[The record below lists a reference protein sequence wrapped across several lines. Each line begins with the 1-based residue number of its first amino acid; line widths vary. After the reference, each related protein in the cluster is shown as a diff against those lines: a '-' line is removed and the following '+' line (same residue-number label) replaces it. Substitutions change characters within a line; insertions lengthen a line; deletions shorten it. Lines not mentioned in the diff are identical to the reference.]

1 VARPVPIS
9 DLNPHEP
16 TLTAVR
22 RIIPVRLAELYAY
35 APAVDDPT
43 DARGHHDLR
52 IAAKRLRY
60 TLEIFRFLFPSAF
73 AAPIA
78 QVRQIQD
85 LLGLVHDFDVFVPFF
100 ERYLEH
106 RRGEAAAE
114 LGRLLFPDADRSGP
128 PRGVA
133 DVRHALGLADGAAER
148 EAVLRLIEHTR
159 ARRRRV
165 FGEFQE
171 VWRTLVAADF
181 HGSLLAAVGVKPPA
195 AGAPEPA
202 PAPLA

>member
-1 VARPVPIS
+1 MARPFPIP

-16 TLTAVR
+16 TLAAVR

-35 APAVDDPT
+35 APAVDDPAA
-43 DARGHHDLR
+43 ARGHHDMR

-60 TLEIFRFLFPSAF
+60 TLEIFRFLFPTAF

-100 ERYLEH
+100 ERYLDH

-114 LGRLLFPDADRSGP
+114 LGRLLFPDAGWSGP
-128 PRGVA
+128 PRGIA

-148 EAVLRLIEHTR
+148 EAILRLIEHTR
-159 ARRRRV
+159 ARRRRL
-165 FGEFQE
+165 FGEFQQ
-171 VWRTLVAADF
+171 VWRARVAEDF
-181 HGSLLAAVGVKPPA
+181 QGSLLAAIGVNPPA

-202 PAPLA
+202 PAAPS